1 MDGESVLRAGYRLD
15 RYELLCP
22 VASGGMASVWLAR
35 LRGKRDFEKLY
46 AIKTIKTELGE
57 DTRFQE
63 MFLDEARIASGIEHP
78 NVAHILDL
86 GEQDGILYIVMEFVD
101 GESLAKVARQARKVA
116 SPLPIGLSLRI
127 MADACAGLHAAHELK
142 DKKGET
148 MGVIHRDVSPQNI
161 LVGVN
166 GAVKVIDFGVAK
178 ARGRRAS
185 ETGEGVVKGK
195 IRFMAPEQVRAQ
207 PLDRRADIWAIGVCL
222 HELATG
228 KLPFDDDSDV
238 DVVRRLISDEAPPT
252 FDGVPGPVAEIL
264 RHSLVRDPNERF
276 ATAAAMRR
284 ALELAMSEMKVQSTS
299 EDVADFVRS
308 NLPEFAEKRHAVMA
322 KAMAEADKRPSAS
335 LLSSEELHTDVGF
348 AATVVSQRQPEVAER
363 VTRPDPKPA
372 TTAKPMP
379 SARAL
384 LEGKVAADES
394 VGGAFTDEEMAAI
407 PKRRTGWFLVVIAA
421 MAAGGYFAWP
431 RGGARLRNFF
441 AGQTTPTATAP
452 ATSATTSASASAS
465 AIASVAVPASASGSA
480 SGSPIASASAS
491 ASGSAPIATTT
502 VPHPHSTDI
511 GFTPGPPQPT
521 VTATATAT
529 TPPQPTATTPPPPPP
544 PATTTANPNPPP
556 EEQNPY

>member
-142 DKKGET
+142 DKTGEN

-252 FDGVPGPVAEIL
+252 FENVPGPVAELL

-284 ALELAMSEMKVQSTS
+284 AIELAMSEMKVQSTS
-299 EDVADFVRS
+299 EDVADFVRA

-335 LLSSEELHTDVGF
+335 MLSSDELHTDIGS

-372 TTAKPMP
+372 AKPMP

-394 VGGAFTDEEMAAI
+394 VGGAFTDEEMSVI

-441 AGQTTPTATAP
+441 AGQTAPQATTPV
-452 ATSATTSASASAS
+452 TSATTSASASPSAS
-465 AIASVAVPASASGSA
+465 AIASVAVPASASASA
-480 SGSPIASASAS
+480 SAIASASAS
-491 ASGSAPIATTT
+491 GAPLATTT
-502 VPHPHSTDI
+502 AAHPHSTDI

-529 TPPQPTATTPPPPPP
+529 ETTPPQPTATTPPTPTATAT
-544 PATTTANPNPPP
+544 PANTNPPP

>member
-142 DKKGET
+142 DKTGEL
-148 MGVIHRDVSPQNI
+148 MGVVHRDISPQNI

-238 DVVRRLISDEAPPT
+238 DVVRRLISDEAPPA
-252 FDGVPGPVAEIL
+252 FDNVPAPVAEIL

-284 ALELAMSEMKVQSTS
+284 ALELAMNEMKVQAAS
-299 EDVADFVRS
+299 DDIADFVRS
-308 NLPEFAEKRHAVMA
+308 NLPEFAEKRHAIMA
-322 KAMAEADKRPSAS
+322 KAMADADKRPAATH
-335 LLSSEELHTDVGF
+335 LSSEDLHTDVGF
-348 AATVVSQRQPEVAER
+348 AATIVSQRQPEVAER
-363 VTRPDPKPA
+363 ATRPDPKPA
-372 TTAKPMP
+372 KAMP

-394 VGGAFTDEEMAAI
+394 VGGAFTDEEMAVI
-407 PKRRTGWFLVVIAA
+407 PKKRTGWLLVVIAA

-441 AGQTTPTATAP
+441 AGQHTAPPPTAPVTSVTA
-452 ATSATTSASASAS
+452 S
-465 AIASVAVPASASGSA
+465 ASVAVPASASAIASTSA
-480 SGSPIASASAS
+480 SAIASASAS
-491 ASGSAPIATTT
+491 AIPIGTAR
-502 VPHPHSTDI
+502 PHSTDV

-521 VTATATAT
+521 VTATVTATATETAAPPTATATAT
-529 TPPQPTATTPPPPPP
+529 TPPANTN
-544 PATTTANPNPPP
+544 PAP

>member
-1 MDGESVLRAGYRLD
+1 
-15 RYELLCP
+15 
-22 VASGGMASVWLAR
+22 MASVWLAR

-116 SPLPIGLSLRI
+116 APLPIGLSLRI

-142 DKKGET
+142 DKTGET
-148 MGVIHRDVSPQNI
+148 MGVVHRDISPQNI
-161 LVGVN
+161 LVGLN

-252 FDGVPGPVAEIL
+252 FDGVPGPVAELL

-284 ALELAMSEMKVQSTS
+284 AIELAMNEMKVQSTS
-299 EDVADFVRS
+299 EDVADFVRQ

-335 LLSSEELHTDVGF
+335 LLSSDELHTDVGF

-372 TTAKPMP
+372 VTKPMP

-441 AGQTTPTATAP
+441 AGQGTPTATAP
-452 ATSATTSASASAS
+452 VTSATTSASASAT
-465 AIASVAVPASASGSA
+465 APASASVDV
-480 SGSPIASASAS
+480 PASASAS
-491 ASGSAPIATTT
+491 ASALASASASGAPTATTT

-521 VTATATAT
+521 VTATAT
-529 TPPQPTATTPPPPPP
+529 PTATATATAPPTATATAPPTATATAPP
-544 PATTTANPNPPP
+544 TATANPPP